1 MIIMQYETTRPK
13 IIILGIGNL
22 LLGDE
27 GVGIQLIR
35 MLNNDDLNYA
45 NLEIIDGGIC
55 PEIVSFVEDVY
66 KLIIVDAIKGGEK
79 PGTLYRLS
87 IDDLIMDP
95 STRGLSL
102 HEMGVLDSLKMM
114 RLLGREPKN
123 TIIIGIE
130 PKNIGWGL
138 ELSPEVEGRLAELK
152 RMVIAEIGRT
162 K

>member
-1 MIIMQYETTRPK
+1 LIIMQYETTRPK

>member
-1 MIIMQYETTRPK
+1 MQYETTRPK